1 MTTTSNEQL
10 TPPEKEKL
18 FKTLQERFE
27 RNMERHPEV
36 QWADVEKKLRL
47 ASEDK
52 ISTLQVMEETDG
64 EPDLVADLSN
74 SKTLAFVDCAPESPK
89 GRRSL
94 CYDHQALESRK
105 QHKPKDS
112 AINFAESK
120 GMNIL
125 SEEQYAR
132 LQQTGAYDNKT
143 SSWLATPEEIREL
156 GGAIFGD
163 RRFGRVFTYHNGA
176 ESYYGARGFRGILEL
191 YSKRLTLSRQPYIRP
206 SH

>member
-36 QWADVEKKLRL
+36 QWADVEQKLRL

-191 YSKRLTLSRQPYIRP
+191 
-206 SH
+206 